1 MREPEELASA
11 PDYRWRRWW
20 NQFWIHCCVVV
31 FLVVALLSQ
40 DFFFMPAIAT
50 GIFYW
55 FVNRKVAELDAA
67 ARGFASPDFD
77 DIIKASLERKRI
89 EEQDETTLSASGL
102 PITARDEQRGDHP
115 APIPTPAATFG
126 RGNMPPK
133 KPVDL
138 PRHRG

>member
-40 DFFFMPAIAT
+40 DFVFIPAIAT
-50 GIFYW
+50 AIFYW

-67 ARGFASPDFD
+67 ARGFNSPDFD
-77 DIIKASLERKRI
+77 DIVKTALERERI
-89 EEQDETTLSASGL
+89 SERDEETLTASGL
-102 PITARDEQRGDHP
+102 PVTARDEQPDQP
-115 APIPTPAATFG
+115 APIPTRSSTFG
-126 RGNMPPK
+126 RRNMPRR